1 MQLQKHGNKPQQER
15 QRNRRLKRKQKR
27 KLKTMLKQQDGQQQ
41 AQKLQQERQ
50 PVYMPAQWSNLP
62 SEFLYKVAE
71 LISLIEPLSQNYSSS
86 PLPAKGFGRLMPV
99 CCNWAECIGGLEQV
113 KSVLN

>member
-15 QRNRRLKRKQKR
+15 KRNRRLKGKQKR
-27 KLKTMLKQQDGQQQ
+27 KLKTMRKQQDDQQQ

-71 LISLIEPLSQNYSSS
+71 LISLIEPLSQKYIS
-86 PLPAKGFGRLMPV
+86 PPYLQKGSAV
-99 CCNWAECIGGLEQV
+99 
-113 KSVLN
+113 